1 MTTPGHI
8 SIRALDGG
16 FLVAG
21 DAAVVEEGALA
32 VANPEYCMDIEEA
45 SKSLER
51 LKRLWQPPLALLSR
65 RLPGSLTFGKRQE
78 VSW

>member
-1 MTTPGHI
+1 MTTQGHI

-45 SKSLER
+45 SQSLER
-51 LKRLWQPPLALLSR
+51 LKRLGSR
-65 RLPGSLTFGKRQE
+65 RWLCYHGGCLE
-78 VSW
+78 V